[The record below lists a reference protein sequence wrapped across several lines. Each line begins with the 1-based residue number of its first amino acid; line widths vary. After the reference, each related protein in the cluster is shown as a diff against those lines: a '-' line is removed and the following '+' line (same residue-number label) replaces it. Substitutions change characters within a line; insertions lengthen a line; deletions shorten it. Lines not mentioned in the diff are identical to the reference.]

1 MPPFTFVDAA
11 MLVHCGTEVVHPQ
24 FGENGIKAAA
34 GVGVG
39 GGILF
44 YVLLFEK
51 DFTDE
56 GISLQFC
63 HIPVAAGEE
72 TGFLPDLLKKEP
84 DDFAVDL
91 VDT

>member
-1 MPPFTFVDAA
+1 MADGKTSLWRRRLRKNRGGASRRFQGGGCRQTGGDSRSDNNSCDAA
-11 MLVHCGTEVVHPQ
+11 LSD
-24 FGENGIKAAA
+24 
-34 GVGVG
+34 
-39 GGILF
+39 
-44 YVLLFEK
+44 
-51 DFTDE
+51 DFVTDE
-56 GISLQFC
+56 RISLQFC